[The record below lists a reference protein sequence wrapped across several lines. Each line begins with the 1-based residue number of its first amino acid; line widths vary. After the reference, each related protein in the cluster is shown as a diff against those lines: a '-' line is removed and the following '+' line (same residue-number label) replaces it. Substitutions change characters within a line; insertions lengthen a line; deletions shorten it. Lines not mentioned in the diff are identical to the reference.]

1 MDIRDEVVL
10 LAKRAKEASARL
22 AVTTAEERNGALA
35 AMAAAL
41 REHAS
46 EIVEANG
53 GDMDA
58 ARAAGTSE
66 ALLDRLML
74 DEARVGAMADALD
87 ELRKLPDPLGVV
99 SLESTLY
106 NGIRLR
112 RVSVPLGVV
121 AMVYEARP
129 NVTADAAGVC
139 VKSGNACV
147 LRGGSLAA
155 RSNEA
160 IADILAAAAVGAGLP
175 EGSICAITTTD
186 RAATDMLMELHG
198 LVDVLIPREGAG
210 LIRHCVEHAKVP
222 VIETGTGNCHVYV
235 HASADPAMARDII
248 MNAKCRRLGVCNAAE
263 TLLVDAVAA
272 PSVLPPILGELLEA
286 GITVHGDEMVCA
298 LARQAGL
305 PVADGADEA
314 SPAVVPG
321 GEADW
326 ETEYLG
332 PHLAVRVVEGPDE
345 AIAHVNRY
353 GTKHSEAIVATD
365 EAVIDTFLAAVDAAA
380 VYANASTAFTDGGQ
394 FGLGAEI
401 GISTQKI
408 HARGPFA
415 ADALTSY
422 KYVLRGDGQV
432 RA

>member
-1 MDIRDEVVL
+1 MDIRDDVVL
-10 LAKRAKEASARL
+10 LAKRAKGASAKL
-22 AVTTAEERNGALA
+22 AVTTTEERDDALA

-41 REHAS
+41 REHAA

-53 GDMDA
+53 ADMDA

-186 RAATDMLMELHG
+186 RAATDVLMGLHG
-198 LVDVLIPREGAG
+198 LVDVLIPRGGAG

-286 GITVHGDEMVCA
+286 GITVHGDETVLA
-298 LARQAGL
+298 LAREAGL

-365 EAVIDTFLAAVDAAA
+365 EAVIDAFLAAVDAAA

>member
-1 MDIRDEVVL
+1 M
-10 LAKRAKEASARL
+10 
-22 AVTTAEERNGALA
+22 TTAEERNGALA

-53 GDMDA
+53 GDMAA

-160 IADILAAAAVGAGLP
+160 L
-175 EGSICAITTTD
+175 S
-186 RAATDMLMELHG
+186 
-198 LVDVLIPREGAG
+198 LIH
-210 LIRHCVEHAKVP
+210 I
-222 VIETGTGNCHVYV
+222 
-235 HASADPAMARDII
+235 
-248 MNAKCRRLGVCNAAE
+248 
-263 TLLVDAVAA
+263 
-272 PSVLPPILGELLEA
+272 
-286 GITVHGDEMVCA
+286 
-298 LARQAGL
+298 
-305 PVADGADEA
+305 
-314 SPAVVPG
+314 
-321 GEADW
+321 
-326 ETEYLG
+326 
-332 PHLAVRVVEGPDE
+332 
-345 AIAHVNRY
+345 
-353 GTKHSEAIVATD
+353 
-365 EAVIDTFLAAVDAAA
+365 
-380 VYANASTAFTDGGQ
+380 
-394 FGLGAEI
+394 
-401 GISTQKI
+401 
-408 HARGPFA
+408 
-415 ADALTSY
+415 
-422 KYVLRGDGQV
+422 
-432 RA
+432 

>member
-186 RAATDMLMELHG
+186 RAATDVLMELHG
-198 LVDVLIPREGAG
+198 LVDVLIPRGGAG

-263 TLLVDAVAA
+263 TLLVDAAAA
-272 PSVLPPILGELLEA
+272 PSVLPPILGELLGA